1 LSSVDLARYKGL
13 MEAYQSLPPPQRE
26 ATWQVTYDT
35 TTAGQWPATT
45 GVVMCSSAP
54 VQTFNADSIGAA

>member
-1 LSSVDLARYKGL
+1 